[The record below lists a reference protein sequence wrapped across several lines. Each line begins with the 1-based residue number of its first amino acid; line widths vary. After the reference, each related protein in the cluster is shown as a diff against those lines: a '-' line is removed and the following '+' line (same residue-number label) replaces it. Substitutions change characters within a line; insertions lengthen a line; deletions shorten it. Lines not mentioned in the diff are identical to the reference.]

1 MKSVLQSLF
10 GTYTPVTDLEHIW
23 NPSTETYD
31 VFTRTVDGLGGVD
44 WVWIAGVVLFAIV
57 LVSFFKV
64 VGAVIKKL

>member
-10 GTYTPVTDLEHIW
+10 GTYTPVTDIEHIW
-23 NPSTETYD
+23 NSTSESYD
-31 VFTRTVDGLGGVD
+31 VFTRYVDGLAGVD
-44 WVWIAGVVLFAIV
+44 WTWIAGVILFAIV